1 MEPVVRLA
9 TSIESQ
15 NVVYLCSLVQF
26 HPDISRLQL
35 FSSSQDCGI
44 RLWDLSSS
52 KCVCVL
58 QSHYSAVTS
67 LSFSPDGDTMVRYCT
82 HLQCLRFFTSIVHL
96 SSAQC
101 NCVPIF
107 ICSSGRDKICTV
119 WDLKTKKAKRAVP
132 VYEVGLW
139 KQCTENWKIL
149 ITCLWF

>member
-9 TSIESQ
+9 TYIESQ

-82 HLQCLRFFTSIVHL
+82 LIYYVYVFLCGVFYIFLLLNVIVCRSLFVVLAETRSVQCGT
-96 SSAQC
+96 
-101 NCVPIF
+101 
-107 ICSSGRDKICTV
+107 
-119 WDLKTKKAKRAVP
+119 
-132 VYEVGLW
+132 
-139 KQCTENWKIL
+139 
-149 ITCLWF
+149 